1 MARLENFIFKKKY
14 MPIYEAG
21 FLWYLKV
28 ITTAMEGYTVKFT
41 KMWTLPLKIAFNT
54 LLCNWLD
61 FGIIAVIH

>member
-1 MARLENFIFKKKY
+1 MRK
-14 MPIYEAG
+14 AG

-28 ITTAMEGYTVKFT
+28 ITTAMKGYTVKLT

>member
-1 MARLENFIFKKKY
+1 MRK
-14 MPIYEAG
+14 AG